1 MNNNAMFRR
10 WPLNNFN
17 FARTVGPHNT
27 GILYGIN
34 QTPPSFGSTNNAA
47 ETRKE
52 FRRLNPIK
60 PDSKWTAVMSSSD
73 VVASKK
79 RSAIGKSTYYSPDNA
94 FSTKRTNINE
104 VNHVMRKI
112 RS

>member
-1 MNNNAMFRR
+1 MFRR
-10 WPLNNFN
+10 WPLNNF
-17 FARTVGPHNT
+17 AKTVGPHNN

-34 QTPPSFGSTNNAA
+34 KTPPSFGSTNNTVEAIP
-47 ETRKE
+47 E

-60 PDSKWTAVMSSSD
+60 PDSKWTAIISSSD

-79 RSAIGKSTYYSPDNA
+79 RATIGKSTYYSPDNEI
-94 FSTKRTNINE
+94 FTKRTNT
-104 VNHVMRKI
+104 VDYVMGKI